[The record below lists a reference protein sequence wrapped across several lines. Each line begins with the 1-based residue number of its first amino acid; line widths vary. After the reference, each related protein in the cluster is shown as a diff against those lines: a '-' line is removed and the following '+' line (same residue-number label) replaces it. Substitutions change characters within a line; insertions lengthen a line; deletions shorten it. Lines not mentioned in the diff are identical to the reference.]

1 MLLGDV
7 FMKSVQ
13 LYGNLSAGI
22 ISFLIF
28 YAVFML
34 SGGIGFGDVKLAGLL
49 GYAVG
54 LDNMLSMCLV
64 AALFCM
70 LVYIPGIY
78 IFRWNRMTKLPFA
91 PFLSA
96 GAVTVIT
103 STLPYGGY

>member
-1 MLLGDV
+1 MLFGDV

-28 YAVFML
+28 YVIFTL

-54 LDNMLSMCLV
+54 LDGMLSMCLV

-70 LVYIPGIY
+70 LVYILGIY
-78 IFRWNRMTKLPFA
+78 IFRWNKTTKLPFA

-103 STLPYGGY
+103 SALPYGGC